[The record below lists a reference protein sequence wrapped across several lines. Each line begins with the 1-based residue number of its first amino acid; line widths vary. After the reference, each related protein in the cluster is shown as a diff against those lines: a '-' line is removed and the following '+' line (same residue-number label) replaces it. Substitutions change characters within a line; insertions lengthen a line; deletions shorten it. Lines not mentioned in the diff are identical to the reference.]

1 MGEIRTETREVEGA
15 PVARVVIDRAAKLN
29 ALDTPLTRTL
39 TETIQGL
46 GAEAGLRAVVIEGA
60 GDKAWVGGG
69 DIGEMAALDT
79 ASARAFIGGLHDA
92 MVAVRD
98 LPVPVIAAVGGYTL
112 GAGMELAAACDMRI
126 ASTAAHF
133 GMPEVQVGLPS
144 VIEASLLPGLMG
156 RGRAARLMLTGEV
169 IDAQRAYEWGFVE
182 EVVAPDK
189 LADAVDAVLGDLC
202 RAGPLAVRSQK
213 RLMRQWEAMTPDAAA
228 EASIAT
234 FVGTFEADEASQ
246 RLGTFANRRKG

>member
-1 MGEIRTETREVEGA
+1 
-15 PVARVVIDRAAKLN
+15 
-29 ALDTPLTRTL
+29 
-39 TETIQGL
+39 
-46 GAEAGLRAVVIEGA
+46 
-60 GDKAWVGGG
+60 
-69 DIGEMAALDT
+69 
-79 ASARAFIGGLHDA
+79 
-92 MVAVRD
+92 
-98 LPVPVIAAVGGYTL
+98 
-112 GAGMELAAACDMRI
+112 
-126 ASTAAHF
+126 
-133 GMPEVQVGLPS
+133 MPEVQVGLPS

-234 FVGTFEADEASQ
+234 FVGTFEADEARQ